1 MNAYYKNVKI
11 NKTSIIYEKFDKI
24 KIIKSIIE
32 NMGYNNIFDKRTINI
47 EQYII
52 NIEAIKTGHPEYFSK
67 ETRAL
72 FNMAKFKTDTS
83 TPKAIMGHINCL
95 LKYASLKITSKRERD
110 GFIFKNYY
118 VLERLNNIEE
128 IIYYKM
134 QNGED
139 IQDKDNYIK
148 CNKKAFIYN
157 ELFEAVEKNKTKKIL
172 DETITEKLKIIELDM
187 TDY

>member
-1 MNAYYKNVKI
+1 
-11 NKTSIIYEKFDKI
+11 
-24 KIIKSIIE
+24 
-32 NMGYNNIFDKRTINI
+32 
-47 EQYII
+47 
-52 NIEAIKTGHPEYFSK
+52 
-67 ETRAL
+67 
-72 FNMAKFKTDTS
+72 MAKFKTDTS

-110 GFIFKNYY
+110 GFIVKNYY